1 MNFGLYSIVGL
12 FVAAMIVS
20 FVMVGKMM
28 KE

>member
-12 FVAAMIVS
+12 FVIAMIVS
-20 FVMVGKMM
+20 FIMVNKMM